1 MIECAE
7 HRGEVD
13 AMASCPRC
21 LILYWESRHNA
32 LRAENERLRKRE
44 ATLFEM
50 VKRCERDVQRA
61 LRDANNQGHV
71 CGYRTACE
79 AIQQR
84 AAGIAAEGG

>member
-1 MIECAE
+1 VVEDDSSAHFIPIGRLSHEAANE
-7 HRGEVD
+7 I
-13 AMASCPRC
+13 A
-21 LILYWESRHNA
+21 A

-50 VKRCERDVQRA
+50 VKRCERDAQRT

-84 AAGIAAEGG
+84 AAGLGEPKEE